1 MTQQP
6 QETDGHRTD
15 GHELER
21 SIDQLGAMIDGA
33 RRMTEAGQMVEL
45 DVLAMKIAVLTD
57 VLGKEGGG
65 NADRPSPLVARL
77 EALVGSLNQLE
88 IALRKRNVNLALD
101 LQQADRRLRAQLAYG
116 ADRSQ
121 N

>member
-1 MTQQP
+1 MSDPHQQP
-6 QETDGHRTD
+6 D

-33 RRMTEAGQMVEL
+33 QRMTEAGQMVEL

-57 VLGKEGGG
+57 ALAGKKD
-65 NADRPSPLVARL
+65 DRSPPLVDKL
-77 EALVGSLNQLE
+77 EALVNSLNRLE

-101 LQQADRRLRAQLAYG
+101 LQQADRRLRAQVAY
-116 ADRSQ
+116 ATEPVRK
-121 N
+121 

>member
-1 MTQQP
+1 MS
-6 QETDGHRTD
+6 EA
-15 GHELER
+15 LEQ

-33 RRMTEAGQMVEL
+33 QRMTETGQMVEL

-57 VLGKEGGG
+57 ALLANK
-65 NADRPSPLVARL
+65 ADRPAPLAAKL
-77 EALVGSLNQLE
+77 ETLKDSLDRLE

-116 ADRSQ
+116 ADPARK
-121 N
+121 